1 MLMAAV
7 GSPQGPISF
16 ICAPAVNGPTY
27 RGRLEAAGI
36 SVPPDIDGGSFMQV
50 NETWARVSAE
60 EIAARFR
67 RALGEP
73 DDRITR
79 EALARAGSVPSR

>member
-1 MLMAAV
+1 
-7 GSPQGPISF
+7 
-16 ICAPAVNGPTY
+16 
-27 RGRLEAAGI
+27 
-36 SVPPDIDGGSFMQV
+36 MQV

-79 EALARAGSVPSR
+79 AALARAGSVPSR